1 MKVILLKDVP
11 NVGKQQQVLD
21 VKTGYANNF
30 LLKKGLALVAND
42 ENMQKLNEQLA
53 AQKEL
58 EEQIK
63 QQAMDEKEI
72 IQNKQVTL
80 TTKSGPDG
88 KLYGAVTTKDI
99 AEAIKEK
106 LDIEVDKRKII
117 SDSIKIT
124 GTYTIKIKLH
134 PDVEAQI
141 DVIIESEE

>member
-30 LLKKGLALVAND
+30 LLKKGLALIAND

-63 QQAMDEKEI
+63 QQAIDEKKA
-72 IQNKQVTL
+72 IQDKQVTL

-88 KLYGAVTTKDI
+88 KLYGAITTKDI
-99 AEAIKEK
+99 AGAIKEK

-117 SDSIKIT
+117 SDSIKNT
-124 GTYTIKIKLH
+124 GTYQIKIKLH

-141 DVIIESEE
+141 NVIIESEE